1 MKFSIDKDK
10 DGRYAVIKLEE
21 KNLNSIVAP
30 DLKSEFVI
38 LANEGFNNLIFDLSA
53 VEYIDSSGLS
63 AILTANR
70 LWKTMGSFILT
81 DVSHP
86 AVQKLIE
93 ISRLSSV
100 LTILPTVSEAID
112 LIFMEEIE
120 RELNASLDE
129 GIEEED
135 ER

>member
-70 LWKTMGSFILT
+70 LWKAMGSFVLT
-81 DVSHP
+81 EVSHP
-86 AVQKLIE
+86 SVQKLIE
-93 ISRLSSV
+93 ISRLDAV

-112 LIFMEEIE
+112 YVFMEEIE
-120 RELNASLDE
+120 RELNADLEE